1 MRSTKWTQ
9 IEKIQFQFTNHW
21 YAKYS
26 HIHQVLNIEYSN
38 QLEDIEDLFL
48 DDTRNAISTGSAST
62 IKGKII
68 SMVTSLKTD
77 TNSILWTTI
86 LLNKFHMYTMEKE
99 GDSKTINNDK
109 NLKSIIK
116 DSVKDNRDRLRIYLN
131 IINMHFKPSFR
142 PEISEDIS
150 EEPFPTSWRTSVS
163 DIIYSGTGPGTQPPW
178 INIL

>member
-1 MRSTKWTQ
+1 
-9 IEKIQFQFTNHW
+9 
-21 YAKYS
+21 
-26 HIHQVLNIEYSN
+26 
-38 QLEDIEDLFL
+38 
-48 DDTRNAISTGSAST
+48 
-62 IKGKII
+62 
-68 SMVTSLKTD
+68 MVTSLKTD

-142 PEISEDIS
+142 PEIFEDIS

-163 DIIYSGTGPGTQPPW
+163 DIIYSVTGPVTQPPW
-178 INIL
+178 INIP